1 MTCHMKLKLSS
12 VLLPAIV
19 VIIAIAVYL
28 QLGDG
33 EPSAKRDKNARAIPV
48 EVASIRQ
55 RQITLRRN
63 FTGTLEASAEFTVSP
78 KIDGRIDELMVDL
91 GDLIRKDEVVAILD
105 SAEYQQSVAQADAD
119 LAVAVANLAEARS
132 QLTIAD
138 RELSRLESL
147 SRKGVSSASQ
157 VDTARA
163 EQLARAAHVQVSR
176 AQVTRAESALETARI
191 RLAYTQVRAAW
202 HGGQDTRV
210 VAERFLDEGE
220 TVTAN
225 EPLIRIV
232 DLDPVIAVFF
242 VTERDYALLELQQ
255 QVELLTDV
263 YPDEVFHGKVSRIAP
278 VFDEGTR
285 QARVEVSV
293 DNHDSRLKAG
303 MYVRARV
310 VLKTVELTTVI
321 PQQAV
326 TTRDGQKG
334 VFVLSGDNEQV
345 TWKPVKTGIREGNLI
360 QVMGEG
366 LNGKVVTLGQQLLDD
381 GSMVSVQA
389 RQQSQ

>member
-1 MTCHMKLKLSS
+1 MKLKLSS
-12 VLLPAIV
+12 LLLPAIV
-19 VIIAIAVYL
+19 VIIAIVVYL

-33 EPSAKRDKNARAIPV
+33 EPSTKRDKKTRAIPV
-48 EVASIRQ
+48 EVGPIRQ
-55 RQITLRRN
+55 GPIALRRN

-91 GDLIRKDEVVAILD
+91 GDLIRKDEVVAVLD

-132 QLTIAD
+132 QLTISE
-138 RELSRLESL
+138 RELNRLESL
-147 SRKGVSSASQ
+147 SKKGVSSASQ

-163 EQLARAAHVQVSR
+163 QQLARAAHVQVSR

-242 VTERDYALLELQQ
+242 VTERDYAMLELQQ

-263 YPDEVFHGKVSRIAP
+263 YPDEVFYGKVSRIAP

-326 TTRDGQKG
+326 TTRDGIKG

-360 QVMGEG
+360 QVTGEG

-381 GSMVSVQA
+381 GSMVSVQSG
-389 RQQSQ
+389 QQSQ